1 MNCQV
6 SGRCKMAF
14 KFNSQFKELLTYPV
28 IIFLLSRGQSQ
39 KETVLQLLKLKFITR
54 KFEAETWNNYLF
66 KSNPCVW
73 LTLSCFRSFFNL
85 YSFLM
90 IFVKLIILT
99 TTFLTLFCT
108 SEEQV
113 AYVPFVRLFC
123 KTPPFKRM
131 CLI

>member
-66 KSNPCVW
+66 KTNPCFW
-73 LTLSCFRSFFNL
+73 LNLSCFRSFFNL